1 MNQIKHAVIVDAVR
15 SPVGRGRTT
24 GSLAAVH
31 PVELLAQVLKALVG
45 RNGLDPSTV
54 DDVIIGC
61 VSQAGEQA
69 TTPGRMAWLAAGF
82 PASVPATTIDR
93 RCGSG
98 QQAAHFAAQ
107 GVMSGAYDIV
117 VAGGVESMSQV
128 PLASA
133 RLGKDTFGP
142 SVTARYAPGL
152 VGQGIS
158 AELVAA
164 KWGLSRETLD
174 VYSARSHQLAHDA
187 AVSGLFD
194 REIVPITLP
203 DGTQVDRDETIRPGT
218 TVERLSELA
227 PAFASEEMAARF
239 PEIDWRI
246 TAGNSS
252 SIADGASAL
261 LIMSE
266 EKAAELGLQARARFH
281 SFSVVGG
288 DPVLML
294 TAPVPATQQALD
306 RGGLTI
312 DDIEHFEV
320 NEAFA
325 PVPLMFAAEF
335 GIDPE
340 RVNPLG
346 GAIALGHPLGSS
358 GTRLIT
364 TMLTAMEARNQRW
377 GLVTMCEGGG
387 MANTTILERL

>member
-1 MNQIKHAVIVDAVR
+1 MTQAVIVDAVR
-15 SPVGRGRTT
+15 SPVGRGRPN
-24 GSLAAVH
+24 GALATVH
-31 PVELLAQVLKALVG
+31 PVELLAQVLAALVE
-45 RNGLDPSTV
+45 RNDLDPGLV
-54 DDVIIGC
+54 EDVIIGC

-69 TTPGRMAWLAAGF
+69 TTPGRMAWLAAGY
-82 PASVPATTIDR
+82 PVEVPSTTIDR
-93 RCGSG
+93 RCGSS

-107 GVMSGAYDIV
+107 GVLAGAYDV
-117 VAGGVESMSQV
+117 VIAGGVESMSQV

-142 SVTARYAPGL
+142 SVTARFAPGL

-164 KWGLSRETLD
+164 KWDLHRDQLD
-174 VYSARSHQLAHDA
+174 AYSVQSHVRAHRA
-187 AVSGLFD
+187 ASSGVFD
-194 REIVPITLP
+194 REITPIRRP
-203 DGTQVDRDETIRPGT
+203 DGQLVTRDETIRPDSSI
-218 TVERLSELA
+218 ERMAAL
-227 PAFASEEMAARF
+227 PAAFRSEEMTARF

-252 SIADGASAL
+252 SIADGASAV

-266 EKAAELGLQARARFH
+266 ERAQQLRLRPRARFH
-281 SFSVVGG
+281 SFAVCGD

-294 TAPVPATQQALD
+294 TGPIPATQRAL
-306 RGGLTI
+306 RKGNLEIG
-312 DDIEHFEV
+312 DIGHFEV

-325 PVPLMFAAEF
+325 PVPLMYAAEF
-335 GIDPE
+335 GIDE
-340 RVNPLG
+340 TRLNPLG

-364 TMLTAMEARNQRW
+364 TMLTGMEATGQRW

-387 MANTTILERL
+387 MANTTIIERL

>member
-1 MNQIKHAVIVDAVR
+1 MKQAVIVDGVR
-15 SPVGRGRTT
+15 SPVGRGKAT
-24 GSLAAVH
+24 GALASVH
-31 PVELLAQVLKALVG
+31 PVELLAQVLKGLVE
-45 RNGLDPSTV
+45 RNDLDPGTV
-54 DDVIIGC
+54 DDVLIGC

-93 RCGSG
+93 RCGSS
-98 QQAAHFAAQ
+98 QQAVHFAAQ
-107 GVMSGAYDIV
+107 GVMAGAYDIV

-142 SVTARYAPGL
+142 SVTERYAPGL

-164 KWGLSRETLD
+164 KWNLSRESLD
-174 VYSARSHQLAHDA
+174 EYSARSHHRAHEA
-187 AVSGLFD
+187 ATGGLFAK
-194 REIVPITLP
+194 EIVPITLP
-203 DGTQVDRDETIRPGT
+203 DGTRVDADETIRPNT
-218 TVERLSELA
+218 TVKRLSGLS
-227 PAFASEEMAARF
+227 PAFRSDEMSQRF

-252 SIADGASAL
+252 SIADGASAV

-266 EKAAELGLQARARFH
+266 ERAEQLGLQPRARFH
-281 SFSVVGG
+281 SFSVVGD

-294 TAPVPATQQALD
+294 TGPIPATQQALE
-306 RGGLTI
+306 RGGLAL

-325 PVPLMFAAEF
+325 PVPLMYAAEF
-335 GIDPE
+335 GVPE
-340 RVNPLG
+340 ERLNPLG

-364 TMLTAMEARNQRW
+364 TMLTAMEARDQRW

-387 MANTTILERL
+387 MANATIIERL

>member
-1 MNQIKHAVIVDAVR
+1 MTEIKQAVIVDAVR
-15 SPVGRGRTT
+15 SPVGRGRAT
-24 GSLAAVH
+24 GALAAVH
-31 PVELLAQVLKALVG
+31 PVELLAQVLKALVDRTG
-45 RNGLDPSTV
+45 IDPGAV

-69 TTPGRMAWLAAGF
+69 TTPGRMAWLAAGL

-93 RCGSG
+93 RCGSS

-107 GVMSGAYDIV
+107 GVMAGVYDIV

-164 KWGLSRETLD
+164 KWGLSREELD
-174 VYSARSHQLAHDA
+174 AYSARSHHRAHA
-187 AVSGLFD
+187 AAGIAARD
-194 REIVPITLP
+194 IVPITRP
-203 DGTQVDRDETIRPGT
+203 DGTRVDQDETIRPGT
-218 TVERLSELA
+218 TAERLAELP
-227 PAFASEEMAARF
+227 PAFRSEEMSARF

-252 SIADGASAL
+252 SIADGASAV

-266 EKAAELGLQARARFH
+266 ERAGQLGLRPRARFH
-281 SFSVVGG
+281 SFAVVGD
-288 DPVLML
+288 DPILML
-294 TAPVPATQQALD
+294 TGPVPATQQALK
-306 RGGLTI
+306 RGGLTMS
-312 DDIEHFEV
+312 DIEHIEV

-335 GIDPE
+335 GLDAG
-340 RVNPLG
+340 RLNPLG

-364 TMLTAMEARNQRW
+364 TMLGGMEASDQRW

-387 MANTTILERL
+387 MANTTIFERP

>member
-1 MNQIKHAVIVDAVR
+1 MSRHAVIVDALR
-15 SPVGRGRTT
+15 SPVGRGRPT
-24 GSLAAVH
+24 GALSTVH
-31 PVELLAQVLKALVG
+31 PVELLAQVLRPLIE
-45 RNGLDPSTV
+45 RNDLDPARV

-93 RCGSG
+93 RCGSS

-107 GVMSGAYDIV
+107 GVIAGAYDIV

-152 VGQGIS
+152 VPQGIS

-164 KWGLSRETLD
+164 KWNLGREALD
-174 VYSARSHQLAHDA
+174 AYSARSHVRAQRA
-187 AVSGLFD
+187 AGSGLSG
-194 REIVPITLP
+194 REITPVTRP
-203 DGTQVDRDETIRPGT
+203 DGEIVSRDETIRPDST
-218 TVERLSELA
+218 AEKLA
-227 PAFASEEMAARF
+227 GLPPAFRSEEMSARF
-239 PEIDWRI
+239 PEIGWHI

-266 EKAAELGLQARARFH
+266 ERAAQLGLRPRARFH
-281 SFSVVGG
+281 SFSVCGD

-294 TAPVPATQQALD
+294 TGPIPATQQVLQ
-306 RGGLTI
+306 RGGLAISDI
-312 DDIEHFEV
+312 DHFEV

-325 PVPLMFAAEF
+325 PVPLMYAAEF
-335 GIDPE
+335 GIGEE
-340 RVNPLG
+340 RLNPLG

-364 TMLTAMEARNQRW
+364 TLLSGLEATGGRW

-387 MANTTILERL
+387 MANATILERL

>member
-1 MNQIKHAVIVDAVR
+1 MRQAVIVDGVR
-15 SPVGRGRTT
+15 SPVGRGKAT
-24 GSLAAVH
+24 GALATVH
-31 PVELLAQVLKALVG
+31 PVELLAQVLKGLVE
-45 RNGLDPSTV
+45 RNGLDPGTV

-93 RCGSG
+93 RCGSS

-107 GVMSGAYDIV
+107 GVMAGAYDIV

-142 SVTARYAPGL
+142 SVTDRYAPGL

-164 KWGLSRETLD
+164 KWNLSRESLD
-174 VYSARSHQLAHDA
+174 EYSARSHHRAHDA
-187 AVSGLFD
+187 ATGGLFAK
-194 REIVPITLP
+194 EIVPITLP
-203 DGTQVDRDETIRPGT
+203 DGTRVGADETIRPDT
-218 TVERLSELA
+218 TVKRLSGLP
-227 PAFASEEMAARF
+227 PAFRSDEMSQRF

-252 SIADGASAL
+252 SIADGASAV

-266 EKAAELGLQARARFH
+266 ERAAQLGLRPRARFH
-281 SFSVVGG
+281 SFSVVGD

-294 TAPVPATQQALD
+294 TGPVPATQQALE
-306 RGGLTI
+306 RGGLAP
-312 DDIEHFEV
+312 DDIQHFEV

-325 PVPLMFAAEF
+325 PVPLMYAAEF
-335 GIDPE
+335 GVPGE
-340 RVNPLG
+340 RLNPLG

-364 TMLTAMEARNQRW
+364 TMLTAMEARDQRW

-387 MANTTILERL
+387 MANATIIERL

>member
-1 MNQIKHAVIVDAVR
+1 MSTSAVIVDALR
-15 SPVGRGRTT
+15 SPVGRGRVT
-24 GSLAAVH
+24 GALGTVH
-31 PVELLAQVLKALVG
+31 PVELLAQVLKPLVE
-45 RNGLDPSTV
+45 RNDLDPALV

-82 PASVPATTIDR
+82 PVSVPSTTIDR
-93 RCGSG
+93 RCGSS

-107 GVMSGAYDIV
+107 GVIAGAYDIV
-117 VAGGVESMSQV
+117 IAGGIESMSQV

-142 SVTARYAPGL
+142 SVTERFAPGL
-152 VGQGIS
+152 VGQGVS

-164 KWGLSRETLD
+164 KWGQKRTELD
-174 VYSARSHQLAHDA
+174 AYAAQSHARAHR
-187 AVSGLFD
+187 AVEDGLFE
-194 REIVPITLP
+194 REITPITRP
-203 DGTQVDRDETIRPGT
+203 DGEVVTRDETIRPGT
-218 TVERLSELA
+218 TVERLATLPS
-227 PAFASEEMAARF
+227 AFRDEETSARF
-239 PEIDWRI
+239 PEIGWHI

-266 EKAAELGLQARARFH
+266 ERAAELGLRPRARFH
-281 SFSVVGG
+281 SFAVCGD

-294 TAPVPATQQALD
+294 TGPIPATRAALR
-306 RGGLTI
+306 RGGL
-312 DDIEHFEV
+312 DIGDIQHFEV

-325 PVPLMFAAEF
+325 PVPLMYATEF
-335 GIDPE
+335 DIDE
-340 RVNPLG
+340 KLLNPLG

-364 TMLTAMEARNQRW
+364 TMLTGLEANDQRW

-387 MANTTILERL
+387 MANATVIERL

>member
-1 MNQIKHAVIVDAVR
+1 VTEVKQAVIVDAVR
-15 SPVGRGRTT
+15 SPVGRGKAT

-31 PVELLAQVLKALVG
+31 PVELLGQVLKGLVDRTG
-45 RNGLDPSTV
+45 IDPGAV
-54 DDVIIGC
+54 EDVIIGC
-61 VSQAGEQA
+61 VSQAGEQS

-93 RCGSG
+93 RCGSS

-107 GVMSGAYDIV
+107 GVMAGAYDIV
-117 VAGGVESMSQV
+117 IAGGVESMSQV

-164 KWGLSRETLD
+164 KWDLSREELD
-174 VYSARSHQLAHDA
+174 AYSARSHHRAHA
-187 AVSGLFD
+187 AAAIAARD
-194 REIVPITLP
+194 IVPITRP
-203 DGTQVDRDETIRPGT
+203 DGTQVDQDETIRPDT
-218 TVERLSELA
+218 TVERLSQLS
-227 PAFASEEMAARF
+227 PAFRSDEISDRF

-252 SIADGASAL
+252 SIADGASAV

-266 EKAAELGLQARARFH
+266 ERAAQLGLRPRARFH
-281 SFSVVGG
+281 SFAVVGD

-294 TAPVPATQQALD
+294 TGPVPATQQALK
-306 RGGLTI
+306 RGGLTMN
-312 DDIEHFEV
+312 DIGHIEV

-335 GIDPE
+335 GVDAE
-340 RVNPLG
+340 RLNPLG

-364 TMLTAMEARNQRW
+364 TMLGGMEANGQRW

-387 MANTTILERL
+387 MANTTVFERL

>member
-1 MNQIKHAVIVDAVR
+1 MRQAVVVDAVR
-15 SPVGRGRTT
+15 SPVGRGRPN
-24 GSLAAVH
+24 GALGPVH
-31 PVELLAQVLKALVG
+31 PVELLAQVLTALVE
-45 RNGLDPSTV
+45 RNELDPGMV
-54 DDVIIGC
+54 EDVIIGC

-82 PASVPATTIDR
+82 PVEVPSTTIDR
-93 RCGSG
+93 RCGSS

-107 GVMSGAYDIV
+107 GVLADAYDV
-117 VAGGVESMSQV
+117 VIAGGVESMSQV

-142 SVTARYAPGL
+142 SVTARFAPGL

-164 KWGLSRETLD
+164 KWGLGREQLD
-174 VYSARSHQLAHDA
+174 AYSVRSHERAHRA
-187 AVSGLFD
+187 ATNGHFAG
-194 REIVPITLP
+194 EITPIRRP
-203 DGTQVDRDETIRPGT
+203 DGELVVDDETIRADST
-218 TVERLSELA
+218 TERMAALL
-227 PAFASEEMAARF
+227 PAFRSDEMSDRF

-266 EKAAELGLQARARFH
+266 ERARQLGLRPRARFH
-281 SFSVVGG
+281 SFAVCGD

-294 TAPVPATQQALD
+294 TGPVPATQQAL
-306 RGGLTI
+306 RKGGLQI
-312 DDIEHFEV
+312 DDIGHFEV

-325 PVPLMFAAEF
+325 PVPLMYAAEF
-335 GIDPE
+335 GIDE
-340 RVNPLG
+340 ARLNPLG
-346 GAIALGHPLGSS
+346 GAIALGHPLGAS

-364 TMLTAMEARNQRW
+364 TMLGGMEATGERW

-387 MANTTILERL
+387 MANATIIERL